1 MQKLIIMGVLRV
13 HYVPSN
19 SCNLDELH
27 CVMMDTVCFEGYCF
41 KLNQILLGLN
51 KVSCSV
57 CIVAK
62 YALKLKKI
70 NDDILGLQVKCSFND
85 IILLLLLLCRPFI
98 YKKQKMLEADCTK
111 ICTRTLLRIV
121 KGQLQTE
128 EITKQKSLPTS
139 NILFANCQY

>member
-1 MQKLIIMGVLRV
+1 MR
-13 HYVPSN
+13 
-19 SCNLDELH
+19 
-27 CVMMDTVCFEGYCF
+27 
-41 KLNQILLGLN
+41 
-51 KVSCSV
+51 
-57 CIVAK
+57 IVAK

-139 NILFANCQY
+139 NILFSNCQY